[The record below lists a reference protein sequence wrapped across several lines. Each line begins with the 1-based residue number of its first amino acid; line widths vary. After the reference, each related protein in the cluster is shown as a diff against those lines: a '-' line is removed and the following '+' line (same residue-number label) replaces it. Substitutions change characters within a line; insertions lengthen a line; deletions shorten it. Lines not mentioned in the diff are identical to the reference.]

1 MNDYTNQFPERRTS
15 SIEVTAIEKRLD
27 KIEEKIDRLADSM
40 ILLARAE
47 ERLITMEADRTRMW
61 KRLREMEV
69 ELEGFRAEVTEYKNS
84 VSMFNRL
91 FWIIITSAAAVAVTQ
106 AIQLI

>member
-1 MNDYTNQFPERRTS
+1 MSIDDRTVAQV
-15 SIEVTAIEKRLD
+15 EAVAIDRRLD
-27 KIEEKIDRLADSM
+27 KIEEKIDRLSESM